1 MLRPFWPVF
10 RQKQGCWR
18 CQHPR
23 IIARQKIFSPFLQFI
38 LDILP
43 LGTKIPVEAALFA
56 FPAIKTKKPRFR
68 VVDTTDLSAR

>member
-10 RQKQGCWR
+10 KQKQGCWR

-43 LGTKIPVEAALFA
+43 AERYP
-56 FPAIKTKKPRFR
+56 
-68 VVDTTDLSAR
+68 